1 MKVTNRSLHRDVAY
15 FYIGLIIAFSFS
27 GIILNHRQDWY
38 PMDYSYESK
47 EVQLAIPTEAAEL
60 DSETY
65 LRKAS
70 EKWELSD
77 AYDGH
82 RIRGNELR
90 VFYKDNII
98 LDANIETGAAVLEY
112 KRKVPLLGH
121 TMTLH
126 KSTNNFWI
134 WYSDI
139 FGVAMLTIAVTGMLI
154 TKGSN
159 SFKKRGWK
167 LALAGLIF
175 PLLFLILF
183 P

>member
-1 MKVTNRSLHRDVAY
+1 MKLTNRNLHRDIAY

-38 PMDYSYESK
+38 PMDYSYDTK
-47 EVQLAIPTEAAEL
+47 EVQLDLPLDIETL
-60 DSETY
+60 DSEEY
-65 LRKAS
+65 IKKISEEWDLAS
-70 EKWELSD
+70 D
-77 AYDGH
+77 YDGH
-82 RIRGNELR
+82 RIRGKELR

-98 LDANIETGAAVLEY
+98 LDADIETGNALLEY
-112 KRKVPLLGH
+112 KRKVPILGH

-139 FGVAMLTIAVTGMLI
+139 FGVAMLTIAITGMMI

-175 PLLFLILF
+175 PFIFLILF